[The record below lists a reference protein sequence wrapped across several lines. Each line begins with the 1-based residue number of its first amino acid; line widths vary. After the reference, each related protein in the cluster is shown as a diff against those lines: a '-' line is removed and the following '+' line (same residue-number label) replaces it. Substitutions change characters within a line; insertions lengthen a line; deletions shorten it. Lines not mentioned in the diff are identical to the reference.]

1 MAIDLDERRLK
12 LNSYEGVVRFWF
24 TGCAYFRQECGSDS
38 KCGSGPVVDLGQASS
53 VYTYSNGIRYL
64 RHLRSFRVRN
74 DRRASLALAEGHP
87 AVVDSF
93 GGMTS
98 SRIMT
103 AVDVMVAP
111 MLVERRPQIVILC
124 FHGFPSAP
132 WLSN

>member
-1 MAIDLDERRLK
+1 MLLDFGSPAARISAEK
-12 LNSYEGVVRFWF
+12 
-24 TGCAYFRQECGSDS
+24 CGSDS

-74 DRRASLALAEGHP
+74 VALRWGASLALAEGHP

-93 GGMTS
+93 GGITS

-111 MLVERRPQIVILC
+111 MLV
-124 FHGFPSAP
+124 
-132 WLSN
+132 